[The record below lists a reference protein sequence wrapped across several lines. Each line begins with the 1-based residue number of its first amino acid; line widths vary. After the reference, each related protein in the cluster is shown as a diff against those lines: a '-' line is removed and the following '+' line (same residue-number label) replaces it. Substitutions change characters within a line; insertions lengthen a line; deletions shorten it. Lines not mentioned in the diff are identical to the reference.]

1 MFKPHGARMALRVPI
16 ALAGIGLASAGSA
29 LGAVNPDDP
38 QSVRDAF
45 AATILANNTISPA
58 WTGSVT
64 GCHPGTESPTSAAA
78 TIANVNYFR
87 TMNRL
92 APVGL
97 AGAAINAKA
106 QAAALMFE
114 ANNDLS
120 HSPGSNWACA
130 TAGGIEAA
138 GRSNIALGI
147 AGAQTVSAYVEDAGD
162 YNDAA
167 GHRRWIL
174 YPRARTFGT
183 GSTTRANALWVIE
196 STDGSRPSTDI
207 VAWPSKGYV
216 PWPLVYERWTVS
228 SNLAPDADYT
238 AARVTVST
246 GGALLAVSKQTV
258 HDGYAD
264 NTLVFD
270 VTIPDALRSAGAE
283 TAFDVTVTNVLVN
296 GTARTLRYRTTAI
309 PADTTDAPTAVTTT
323 VTADAATID
332 WRSPAE
338 PTSPVTGYRVTVVD
352 GRGTPVFSQD
362 VAADGAGP
370 GGGVLPCRRAHT
382 DRRWSER
389 PRIADVRRRQPAST
403 KHEPRGRSRR
413 ARPHRAHRRTHP
425 NRPPV
430 ASHQHTSHRDG
441 AAPEPIGTV
450 ARRSPASQPL
460 VAGRRRRNAHR
471 EIPSGPVPVDRQNSR
486 HEQPCRRVGG
496 GALPGQL
503 APVGSPRFA

>member
-362 VAADGAGP
+362 VAADVAQLTVP
-370 GGGVLPCRRAHT
+370 GLAEAFYR
-382 DRRWSER
+382 
-389 PRIADVRRRQPAST
+389 ADVRTLTDAGASAPASRMFAVGNPLPQST
-403 KHEPRGRSRR
+403 SRAAAAVGR
-413 ARPHRAHRRTHP
+413 ARIVRTGVRTRIVRLSLRTNTRVIATVQRLSP
-425 NRPPV
+425 SGRW
-430 ASHQHTSHRDG
+430 R
-441 AAPEPIGTV
+441 V
-450 ARRSPASQPL
+450 ARRLPNRSLQAGVVGMRIGKYHPGRYRLIVRTPGTSSR
-460 VAGRRRRNAHR
+460 VAGSVAVRF
-471 EIPSGPVPVDRQNSR
+471 
-486 HEQPCRRVGG
+486 RV
-496 GALPGQL
+496 
-503 APVGSPRFA
+503 S

>member
-45 AATILANNTISPA
+45 AATILANDAISPG
-58 WTGSVT
+58 WTGSVS
-64 GCHPGTESPTSAAA
+64 GCQAGTESPTSAAA

-87 TMNRL
+87 TMNHL

-120 HSPGSNWACA
+120 HSPGANWTCA

-174 YPRARTFGT
+174 YPRARNFGT

-196 STDGSRPSTDI
+196 STDGARPTTDI

-216 PWPLVYERWTVS
+216 PWPLVFERWSVS
-228 SNLAPDADYT
+228 SNLAPDADYS
-238 AARVTVST
+238 AARVTVTT
-246 GGALLAVSKQTV
+246 GGAQLTVVKQPV

-270 VTIPDALRSAGAE
+270 VQIPSSLRSAGAE
-283 TAFDVTVTNVLVN
+283 TAFDVTVSNVLVN
-296 GTARTLRYRTTAI
+296 GVARTLRYRTIAI
-309 PADTTDAPTAVTTT
+309 PADTTDAPSGVTTT
-323 VTADAATID
+323 VAADTATID
-332 WRSPAE
+332 WTSPDA
-338 PTSPVTGYRVTVVD
+338 PTSPVTGYRINVVD
-352 GRGTPVFSQD
+352 GRGNPIFSQD
-362 VAADGAGP
+362 VASNVAQIT
-370 GGGVLPCRRAHT
+370 LPNLPEAFYR
-382 DRRWSER
+382 
-389 PRIADVRRRQPAST
+389 ADVRTLNARGTSAPTSRLFAIGNPLPQST
-403 KHEPRGRSRR
+403 SRAAAAVRR
-413 ARPHRAHRRTHP
+413 AFIVRTGA
-425 NRPPV
+425 RTRV
-430 ASHQHTSHRDG
+430 VRLSLRTDTRVIATVQRLSASGRWHT
-441 AAPEPIGTV
+441 
-450 ARRSPASQPL
+450 ARRLPRRSLQAGVVKMRIGRYSPGRYRLIVTTPGTSSRVPGS
-460 VAGRRRRNAHR
+460 VAVRF
-471 EIPSGPVPVDRQNSR
+471 
-486 HEQPCRRVGG
+486 RV
-496 GALPGQL
+496 
-503 APVGSPRFA
+503 R